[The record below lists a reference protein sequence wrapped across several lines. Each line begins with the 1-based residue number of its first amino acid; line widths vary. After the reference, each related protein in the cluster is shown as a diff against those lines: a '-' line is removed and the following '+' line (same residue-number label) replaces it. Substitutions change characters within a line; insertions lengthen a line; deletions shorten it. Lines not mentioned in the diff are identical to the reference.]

1 LTAGTR
7 RNGTSKFGPFQRA
20 AARFGGSDGQDG
32 RDLVEVF
39 GHDEYGDI
47 RGDEYGDIRG
57 DEWGNYAGDSFYGFA
72 DDGSHGYEE
81 PAIQAGNAGDA
92 GRAGEAGQAHEA
104 GHEAEPSGN
113 PRHYTGRHASPRGK
127 TTRKRVGRVVPVA
140 AVAAT
145 LAAGTAA
152 YGLTSGG
159 QPHTSQLNAAMSSGS
174 GSVTGTAGS
183 GAGNLNAAASG
194 LIKIAKAN
202 ASSAARAAAKPAAK
216 ASPSRKPTAAPSAAA
231 THAAA
236 ATSAP
241 AAHAA
246 APASSAPATKAAAT
260 TLSCNLSYGMLP
272 DNVTAIVSFLLA
284 NGYSDNAAAGIA
296 GNMYQESKGDPE
308 SQGMGGGGLIGF
320 TPLPAGYVT
329 GNPATDL
336 QTQLSAVLTYNQGWA
351 SYLPALNAAAS
362 PAAAADIYVT
372 DFERAGIPAAS
383 TREASAEN
391 VASACGI

>member
-7 RNGTSKFGPFQRA
+7 RNGSSKFGSFKRVA
-20 AARFGGSDGQDG
+20 TRFGGSDGQAQDG
-32 RDLVEVF
+32 SDVVEVF
-39 GHDEYGDI
+39 GYDEYGDI
-47 RGDEYGDIRG
+47 PNDETGA
-57 DEWGNYAGDSFYGFA
+57 YAGDGFHGY

-81 PAIQAGNAGDA
+81 PATQAGHAGDA
-92 GRAGEAGQAHEA
+92 GQAGP
-104 GHEAEPSGN
+104 EAEPGRN
-113 PRHYTGRHASPRGK
+113 PKQYTGRHASHRGK
-127 TTRKRVGRVVPVA
+127 TTRKRVGRVVPVV

-145 LAAGTAA
+145 LAAGAAA
-152 YGLTSGG
+152 YGLSSGG
-159 QPHTSQLNAAMSSGS
+159 QPQASQLNAAMS
-174 GSVTGTAGS
+174 AGS
-183 GAGNLNAAASG
+183 GNITNAHASSAGNANAAASG
-194 LIKIAKAN
+194 LIKIAKATD
-202 ASSAARAAAKPAAK
+202 SSAARAAAKAAAK
-216 ASPSRKPTAAPSAAA
+216 ATPSGKPTAAA

-241 AAHAA
+241 AATKQAA
-246 APASSAPATKAAAT
+246 APAAAASAPATKAAAT

-308 SQGMGGGGLIGF
+308 SEGMGGGGLIGF

-336 QTQLSAVLTYNQGWA
+336 QTQLNAVLTYNQGWA

-362 PAAAADIYVT
+362 PADAASIYVT

-383 TREASAEN
+383 TREASADN